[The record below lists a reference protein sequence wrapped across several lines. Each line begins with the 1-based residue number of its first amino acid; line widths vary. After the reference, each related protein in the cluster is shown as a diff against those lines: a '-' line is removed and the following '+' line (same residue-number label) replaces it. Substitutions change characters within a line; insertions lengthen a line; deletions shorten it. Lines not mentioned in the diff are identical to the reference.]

1 MNPLSGWTVSGSC
14 GPIWSY
20 PNHGVA
26 LTLFLTWLQEDNV
39 TPLHQPA
46 GDTPN
51 TTSREERR
59 LQRHWRRKS
68 REHFSLQSKM
78 GNPSP
83 TAMAQG
89 AGRRSGQHRVKGG
102 FGISVTGREHYGRPP
117 LLILPSFM
125 AQSKVR
131 WSHLPMQVFQYID
144 QDSLCQPCSPAVS
157 PGAFAS
163 FPVDHC
169 RIES

>member
-1 MNPLSGWTVSGSC
+1 MSGSC

-131 WSHLPMQVFQYID
+131 WSRLPMQVFQYID